1 MKVKIM
7 LLVVLISTVSFGQNQ
22 PLINNTF
29 PSAGNVGIGTLMP
42 KAKLDVLGKIQARN
56 ISLVGTSNP
65 YAPLLSIGSLI
76 ESGNDKRTFNF
87 YHRPMSQSNLGY
99 NSYAGLEIADEN
111 NIERF
116 RYDMVSNYYSA
127 ILLRR
132 KDGSEAIKISEGT
145 EHGDYIH
152 MPHSNSRIV
161 IGGWG
166 SDFPGNNLIVR
177 SGNTRLEENVYVGKS
192 MGIGTNNF
200 FDGSTL
206 YKLSVKGKIRAEEV
220 KVYTTWAD
228 YVFDDSYTLKPLE
241 EVEHFIVEHGHL
253 PNVPSGAAIEE
264 GGLNLGEISKIQ
276 QEKIEELTLYIIELN
291 KELKQLRKDVDS
303 KSVKL

>member
-1 MKVKIM
+1 MKIKI
-7 LLVVLISTVSFGQNQ
+7 LLLAVFTNTVLFGQNQ

-42 KAKLDVLGKIQARN
+42 TAKLDVLGN
-56 ISLVGTSNP
+56 IKTVNMEVQGDFNNNRA
-65 YAPLLSIGSLI
+65 YLSIGSLLG
-76 ESGNDKRTFNF
+76 SYGRRTFNY
-87 YHRPMSQSNLGY
+87 YHRPKSWTNEGL
-99 NSYAGLEIADEN
+99 NSFAAFELADEN
-111 NIERF
+111 NVNRF
-116 RYDMVSNYYSA
+116 RLDMVSNSHTA
-127 ILLRR
+127 IVLRHR
-132 KDGSEAIKISEGT
+132 DGSEAIKLSEGT
-145 EHGDYIH
+145 SFGDYIH
-152 MPHSNSRIV
+152 MPNSNSRIV

-177 SGNTRLEENVYVGKS
+177 SGDTRLEENVYVGKS

-228 YVFDDSYTLKPLE
+228 YVFDDAYFLKPLE
-241 EVEHFIVEHGHL
+241 EVEIFIKKNGHL
-253 PNVPSGAAIEE
+253 PNVPSGTVIEE
-264 GGLNLGEISKIQ
+264 EGLNLGEISKIQ